1 MGKKKA
7 VKRISILVSLVM
19 VISIMFTGTVS
30 AGNPLDLYSRDV
42 EAKNGVVAAAKPEA
56 SQVGVDI
63 LKKGGNAVDAAVA
76 TGFALGVLEPNASG
90 LGGGGFMIIR
100 MANTGKAVVVDFRET
115 APKNAKADMFK
126 YDAEGKAVLNQE
138 NIIGGKASGVP
149 GEVAGLLTALENY
162 GTMDRK
168 QIMQPAI
175 DLAEKGIP
183 VTVNLAQ
190 IITDEFDKINRFEAT
205 SALYLKDGLPY
216 EVGDT
221 IVNKDLANTLKLIQ
235 AGGKDAFYKGELAK
249 KIALEVQ
256 KQGGI
261 ITVDDLKNYKVEIR
275 EPVEGTYRG
284 YKIISTPPASSGG
297 THVIELLNI
306 MENYDL
312 KTMGDNTTDT
322 WHAWTEAMK
331 LMFADRSKYMADT
344 AFVKVPLKGLTDK
357 EYAKELYKKID
368 MTKPA
373 AAVEAG
379 DPWKYESG
387 STTSFSIMDKYG
399 NMVTVTKSI
408 NYFFGSGV
416 IVPGTGIIMNN
427 HMDDFVLKPG
437 SVNSI
442 EPGKRPLSSMSP
454 TLVLDPQGRPFMTL
468 GSPGATRIITTVA
481 QTISNVIDHGMD
493 IQQAILAP
501 RIFSMQSGAVNL
513 EGRVSIKSYEELKAR
528 GHQVVLKNDY
538 DAYFGGVHAVL
549 MDYETNTLHGGADPR
564 RDGQAAGF

>member
-1 MGKKKA
+1 MGKKKTL
-7 VKRISILVSLVM
+7 KKISVLVTLVM
-19 VISIMFTGTVS
+19 VISIMFTGVVS
-30 AGNPLDLYSRDV
+30 AGNPLNLYSRNV

-56 SQVGVDI
+56 SQVGVEI

-100 MANTGKAVVVDFRET
+100 MAKTGKTVVIDFRET
-115 APKNAKADMFK
+115 APKYSTASMYKF
-126 YDAEGKAVLNQE
+126 DAEGKTVLNQE
-138 NIIGGKASGVP
+138 NTVGGKASGVP

-162 GTMDRK
+162 GTMKRA
-168 QIMQPAI
+168 QVMQPAI

-190 IITDEFDKINRFEAT
+190 IITDEYDKINKFEAT
-205 SALYLKDGLPY
+205 SAIYLKDGLPY

-221 IVNKDLANTLKLIQ
+221 IINKDLANTLKLIQ
-235 AGGKDAFYKGELAK
+235 KGGKDAFYKGELAK
-249 KIALEVQ
+249 KIAVEVQ

-261 ITVDDLKNYKVEIR
+261 ITVEDLKNYKVEVR

-284 YKIISTPPASSGG
+284 YRIISTPPASSGG

-306 MENYDL
+306 MENFDL
-312 KTMGDNTTDT
+312 KKMGDNTPET

-344 AFVKVPLKGLTDK
+344 GFVKVPLKGLTSK
-357 EYAKELYKKID
+357 EYAKELFKKID

-373 AAVEAG
+373 TAVEAG
-379 DPWKYESG
+379 DPWRYESG
-387 STTSFSIMDKYG
+387 STTSFSIMDKHG
-399 NMVTVTKSI
+399 NMVAVTKSI

-416 IVPGTGIIMNN
+416 TIPGTGIIMNN

-437 SVNSI
+437 SANSI

-481 QTISNVIDHGMD
+481 QTISNVIDHGMNM
-493 IQQAILAP
+493 QQAIMAP
-501 RIFSMQSGAVNL
+501 RIFSMQSGTVKL
-513 EGRVSIKSYEELKAR
+513 EGRVSIKSYEDLKAK
-528 GHQVVLKNDY
+528 GHQVELKNDY
-538 DAYFGGVHAVL
+538 DPYFGGVHAVL
-549 MDYETNTLHGGADPR
+549 MDYNTKTLQGGADPR